1 MTAEPTTAPVS
12 PEQVYTESP
21 TDSFAAALDA
31 AFAGLDSAT
40 TTVDGVEIDNY
51 PEPETRTAAPE
62 KEDTSE
68 TPDSS
73 ETETETEPDQE
84 SPESGPETSDDS
96 DDAFSDWTPKAANRF
111 KQLKAE
117 LKEYKQEAERLQQS
131 TKEYEARV
139 AELDALAAR
148 NDPGPLEEKLR
159 EYERDMMFRD
169 LESTDIYRR
178 TIEEPIT
185 AIMENVS
192 RIAEENRLDVDA
204 LVDILSLDDARERKI
219 QLGDFLVGVPDQDKI
234 EVYMAAR
241 DLDPLMERRNSLFD
255 NVNEALNEAKML
267 DEQYQKELL
276 AQRAIERQE
285 ISSAVVNKVKEKL
298 PFLKA
303 AEGVDFAAIQQRA
316 AELDPS
322 VADPVDVAFGA
333 VAAQLVPVLVREY
346 AIMRKEVE
354 ALTDKLA
361 EYDSAEPTLSGRTS
375 ESPGTG
381 IPSSLSFEDALNAA
395 LGSF

>member
-1 MTAEPTTAPVS
+1 MTAEQNTDTAS
-12 PEQVYTESP
+12 TEQVYTDGSE
-21 TDSFAAALDA
+21 SFAAALDA
-31 AFAGLDSAT
+31 AFAGLDST
-40 TTVDGVEIDNY
+40 TSVVGGVEFDSY
-51 PEPETRTAAPE
+51 DQPDAPETKEAPE
-62 KEDTSE
+62 APVDQGSE
-68 TPDSS
+68 TPGDAPE
-73 ETETETEPDQE
+73 ETEVQDSE
-84 SPESGPETSDDS
+84 SDP
-96 DDAFSDWTPKAANRF
+96 DDAFTDWTPKAANRF
-111 KQLKAE
+111 KQLKSE
-117 LKEYKQEAERLQQS
+117 LKEYKQEAERLQQA

-159 EYERDMMFRD
+159 EYEKDMMFRD

-185 AIMENVS
+185 QIMESVS

-204 LVDILSLDDARERKI
+204 LVDILSLDDPRERKT
-219 QLGDFLVGVPDQDKI
+219 QLGHFLVGVPDQDKI

-241 DLDPLMERRNSLFD
+241 DLDPLMERRNSLFE

-267 DEQYQKELL
+267 DENHNKEIL

-285 ISSAVVNKVKEKL
+285 ISTAVVNKVKEKL

-303 AEGVDFAAIQQRA
+303 AEGVDFAAIERKA
-316 AELDPS
+316 ADLDPS

-346 AIMRKEVE
+346 AVMRKEVE

-375 ESPGTG
+375 ESSGSG
-381 IPSSLSFEDALNAA
+381 VSSSLSFEDALNAA
-395 LGSF
+395 LGAY

>member
-1 MTAEPTTAPVS
+1 MTAEQNTDMAST
-12 PEQVYTESP
+12 EQVYTDGSE
-21 TDSFAAALDA
+21 SFAAALDA
-31 AFAGLDSAT
+31 AFAGLEST
-40 TTVDGVEIDNY
+40 TSVVGGVEFDTY
-51 PEPETRTAAPE
+51 DQPDAPEPEEAPV
-62 KEDTSE
+62 DQGSE
-68 TPDSS
+68 TPGDAPEEVSVQDS
-73 ETETETEPDQE
+73 E
-84 SPESGPETSDDS
+84 SDP
-96 DDAFSDWTPKAANRF
+96 DDAFTDWTPKAANRF
-111 KQLKAE
+111 KQLKSE
-117 LKEYKQEAERLQQS
+117 LKEYKQEAERLQQA

-159 EYERDMMFRD
+159 EYEKDMMFRD

-185 AIMENVS
+185 QIMENVS
-192 RIAEENRLDVDA
+192 RIAEENRLDVDV
-204 LVDILSLDDARERKI
+204 LVDILSLDDPRERKT
-219 QLGDFLVGVPDQDKI
+219 QLGHFLVGVPDQDKI

-241 DLDPLMERRNSLFD
+241 DLDPLMERRNSLFE

-267 DEQYQKELL
+267 DENHNKEIL

-285 ISSAVVNKVKEKL
+285 ISTAVVNKVKEKL

-303 AEGVDFAAIQQRA
+303 AEGVDFAAIERKA
-316 AELDPS
+316 ADLDPS

-346 AIMRKEVE
+346 AVMRKEVE

-375 ESPGTG
+375 ESSGAG
-381 IPSSLSFEDALNAA
+381 ISSSLSFEDALNAA
-395 LGSF
+395 LGSY

>member
-1 MTAEPTTAPVS
+1 MTEPVS
-12 PEQVYTESP
+12 TEQAYTESGP
-21 TDSFAAALDA
+21 DSFAAALDA
-31 AFAGLDSAT
+31 AFAGLDSST
-40 TTVDGVEIDNY
+40 TMIDGIEVETAEPTVTKTRE
-51 PEPETRTAAPE
+51 PEPE
-62 KEDTSE
+62 
-68 TPDSS
+68 PDST
-73 ETETETEPDQE
+73 ETENEAQEEGSQAETEAQETEPD
-84 SPESGPETSDDS
+84 

-117 LKEYKQEAERLQQS
+117 LKEYKTETERLQQA
-131 TKEYEARV
+131 TKEYEAKV

-159 EYERDMMFRD
+159 EYERDLMFRD
-169 LESTDIYRR
+169 LEATDIYRR

-185 AIMENVS
+185 EIMQTVS
-192 RIAEENRLDVDA
+192 KIAEDNRLDVDA
-204 LVDILSLDDARERKI
+204 LVDILSLDNPRERKS
-219 QLGDFLVGVPDQDKI
+219 QLGDFLIGVSDQDKI
-234 EVYMAAR
+234 EIYMAAR
-241 DLDPLMERRNSLFD
+241 DLDPLMDRRNALFD

-267 DEQYQKELL
+267 DERHQKELL

-285 ISSAVVNKVKEKL
+285 ISTAVVNKVKEKL

-303 AEGVDFAAIQQRA
+303 SEGIDFAAIEKRA
-316 AELDPS
+316 ADLDPS

-361 EYDSAEPTLSGRTS
+361 EYDSAEPTLSGRTAEAS
-375 ESPGTG
+375 GSGV
-381 IPSSLSFEDALNAA
+381 PSSLSFEEALNAA
-395 LGSF
+395 LGSY

>member
-1 MTAEPTTAPVS
+1 MTEPVS
-12 PEQVYTESP
+12 TEQAYTESGP
-21 TDSFAAALDA
+21 DSFAAALDA
-31 AFAGLDSAT
+31 AFAGLDSST
-40 TTVDGVEIDNY
+40 TMIDGIEVETAEPTVTKTRE
-51 PEPETRTAAPE
+51 PEPE
-62 KEDTSE
+62 
-68 TPDSS
+68 PDSPETENEAQEERPQA
-73 ETETETEPDQE
+73 ETETQETEPD
-84 SPESGPETSDDS
+84 

-117 LKEYKQEAERLQQS
+117 LKEYKTETERLQQA
-131 TKEYEARV
+131 TKEYEAKV

-159 EYERDMMFRD
+159 EYERDLMFRD
-169 LESTDIYRR
+169 LEATDIYRR

-185 AIMENVS
+185 EIMQTVS
-192 RIAEENRLDVDA
+192 KIAEDNRLDVDA
-204 LVDILSLDDARERKI
+204 LVDILSLDDPRERKS
-219 QLGDFLVGVPDQDKI
+219 QLGDFLIGVSDQDKI
-234 EVYMAAR
+234 EIYMAAR
-241 DLDPLMERRNSLFD
+241 DLDPLMERRNALFD

-267 DEQYQKELL
+267 DERHQKELL

-285 ISSAVVNKVKEKL
+285 ISTAVVNKVKEKL

-303 AEGVDFAAIQQRA
+303 AEGIDFAAIEKRA
-316 AELDPS
+316 ADLDPS

-361 EYDSAEPTLSGRTS
+361 EYDSAEPTLSGRTAEVS
-375 ESPGTG
+375 GSGV
-381 IPSSLSFEDALNAA
+381 PSSLSFEEALNAA
-395 LGSF
+395 LGSY

>member
-1 MTAEPTTAPVS
+1 MTEPVS
-12 PEQVYTESP
+12 TEQAYTESGP
-21 TDSFAAALDA
+21 DSFAAALDA
-31 AFAGLDSAT
+31 AFAGLDSST
-40 TTVDGVEIDNY
+40 TMIDGIEVETAEPTVTKTRE
-51 PEPETRTAAPE
+51 PEPE
-62 KEDTSE
+62 
-68 TPDSS
+68 PDSPETENEAQEERPQA
-73 ETETETEPDQE
+73 ETETQETEPD
-84 SPESGPETSDDS
+84 

-117 LKEYKQEAERLQQS
+117 LKEYKTETERLQQA

-159 EYERDMMFRD
+159 EYERDLMFRD
-169 LESTDIYRR
+169 LEATDIYRR

-185 AIMENVS
+185 EIMQTVS
-192 RIAEENRLDVDA
+192 KIAEDNRLDVDA
-204 LVDILSLDDARERKI
+204 LVDILSLDDPRERKS
-219 QLGDFLVGVPDQDKI
+219 QLGDFLIGVSDQDKI
-234 EVYMAAR
+234 EIYMAAR
-241 DLDPLMERRNSLFD
+241 DLDPLMERRNALFD

-267 DEQYQKELL
+267 DERHQKELL

-285 ISSAVVNKVKEKL
+285 ISTAVVNKVKEKL

-303 AEGVDFAAIQQRA
+303 AEGIDFAAIEKRA
-316 AELDPS
+316 ADLDPS

-361 EYDSAEPTLSGRTS
+361 EYDSAEPTLSGRTAEVS
-375 ESPGTG
+375 GSGV
-381 IPSSLSFEDALNAA
+381 PSSLSFEEALNAA
-395 LGSF
+395 LGSY

>member
-1 MTAEPTTAPVS
+1 MTAEQNTDTAS
-12 PEQVYTESP
+12 TEQVYTDGSE
-21 TDSFAAALDA
+21 SFAAALDA
-31 AFAGLDSAT
+31 AFAGLDST
-40 TTVDGVEIDNY
+40 TSVVGGVEFDTY
-51 PEPETRTAAPE
+51 DQPDAPEPEEAPV
-62 KEDTSE
+62 DQGSE
-68 TPDSS
+68 TPEDAPEEVSVQDS
-73 ETETETEPDQE
+73 E
-84 SPESGPETSDDS
+84 SDP
-96 DDAFSDWTPKAANRF
+96 DDAFTDWTPKAANRF
-111 KQLKAE
+111 KQLKSE
-117 LKEYKQEAERLQQS
+117 LKEYKQEAERLQQA

-159 EYERDMMFRD
+159 EYEKDMMFRD

-185 AIMENVS
+185 QIMENVS

-204 LVDILSLDDARERKI
+204 LVDILSLDDPRERKT
-219 QLGDFLVGVPDQDKI
+219 QLGHFLVGVPDQDKI

-241 DLDPLMERRNSLFD
+241 DLDPLMERRNSLFE

-267 DEQYQKELL
+267 DENHNKEIL

-285 ISSAVVNKVKEKL
+285 ISTAVVNKVKEKL

-303 AEGVDFAAIQQRA
+303 AEGVDFAAIERKA
-316 AELDPS
+316 ADLDPS

-346 AIMRKEVE
+346 AVMRKEVE

-375 ESPGTG
+375 ESSGAG
-381 IPSSLSFEDALNAA
+381 ISSSLSFEDALNAA
-395 LGSF
+395 LGSY

>member
-1 MTAEPTTAPVS
+1 MTEPVS
-12 PEQVYTESP
+12 TEQAYTESGP
-21 TDSFAAALDA
+21 DSFAAALDA
-31 AFAGLDSAT
+31 AFAGLDSST
-40 TTVDGVEIDNY
+40 TMIDGIEVETAEPTVTKTRE
-51 PEPETRTAAPE
+51 PEPE
-62 KEDTSE
+62 
-68 TPDSS
+68 PDSPETENEAQEERPQA
-73 ETETETEPDQE
+73 ETETQETE
-84 SPESGPETSDDS
+84 SD

-117 LKEYKQEAERLQQS
+117 LKEYKTETERLQQV
-131 TKEYEARV
+131 TKEYEAKV

-159 EYERDMMFRD
+159 EYERDLMFRD
-169 LESTDIYRR
+169 LEATDIYRR

-185 AIMENVS
+185 EIMQTVS
-192 RIAEENRLDVDA
+192 KIAEDNRLDVDA
-204 LVDILSLDDARERKI
+204 LVDILSLDDPRERKS
-219 QLGDFLVGVPDQDKI
+219 QLGDFLIGVSDQDKI
-234 EVYMAAR
+234 EIYMAAR
-241 DLDPLMERRNSLFD
+241 DLDPLMERRNALFD

-267 DEQYQKELL
+267 DERHQKELL

-285 ISSAVVNKVKEKL
+285 ISTAVVNKVKEKL

-303 AEGVDFAAIQQRA
+303 AEGIDFAAIEKRA
-316 AELDPS
+316 ADLDPS

-361 EYDSAEPTLSGRTS
+361 EYDSAEPTLSGRTAEVS
-375 ESPGTG
+375 GSGV
-381 IPSSLSFEDALNAA
+381 PSSLSFEEALNAA
-395 LGSF
+395 LGSY

>member
-1 MTAEPTTAPVS
+1 MTDAPAMTEPVS
-12 PEQVYTESP
+12 TEQAYTESGP
-21 TDSFAAALDA
+21 DSFAAALDA
-31 AFAGLDSAT
+31 AFAGLDSST
-40 TTVDGVEIDNY
+40 TMIDGIEVETAEPTVTKTRE
-51 PEPETRTAAPE
+51 PEPE
-62 KEDTSE
+62 
-68 TPDSS
+68 PDSPETENEAQEERPQA
-73 ETETETEPDQE
+73 ETETQETEPD
-84 SPESGPETSDDS
+84 

-117 LKEYKQEAERLQQS
+117 LKEYKTETERLQQA

-159 EYERDMMFRD
+159 EYERDLMFRD
-169 LESTDIYRR
+169 LEATDIYRR

-185 AIMENVS
+185 EIMQTVS
-192 RIAEENRLDVDA
+192 KIAEDNRLDVDA
-204 LVDILSLDDARERKI
+204 LVDILSLDDPRERKS
-219 QLGDFLVGVPDQDKI
+219 QLGDFLIGVSDQDKI
-234 EVYMAAR
+234 EIYMAAR
-241 DLDPLMERRNSLFD
+241 DLDPLMERRNALFD

-267 DEQYQKELL
+267 DERHQKELL

-285 ISSAVVNKVKEKL
+285 ISTAVVNKVKEKL

-303 AEGVDFAAIQQRA
+303 AEGIDFAAIEKRA
-316 AELDPS
+316 ADLDPS

-361 EYDSAEPTLSGRTS
+361 EYDSAEPTLSGRTAEVS
-375 ESPGTG
+375 GSGV
-381 IPSSLSFEDALNAA
+381 PSSLSFEEALNAA
-395 LGSF
+395 LGSY

>member
-1 MTAEPTTAPVS
+1 MTEPVS
-12 PEQVYTESP
+12 TEQAYTESGP
-21 TDSFAAALDA
+21 DSFAAALDA
-31 AFAGLDSAT
+31 AFAGLDSST
-40 TTVDGVEIDNY
+40 TMIDGIEVETAEPTVTKTRE
-51 PEPETRTAAPE
+51 PEPE
-62 KEDTSE
+62 
-68 TPDSS
+68 PDSPETENEAQEERPQA
-73 ETETETEPDQE
+73 ETETQETEPD
-84 SPESGPETSDDS
+84 

-117 LKEYKQEAERLQQS
+117 LKEYKTETERLQQV
-131 TKEYEARV
+131 TKEYEAKV

-159 EYERDMMFRD
+159 EYERDLMFRD
-169 LESTDIYRR
+169 LEATDIYRR

-185 AIMENVS
+185 EIMQTVS
-192 RIAEENRLDVDA
+192 KIAEDNRLDVDA
-204 LVDILSLDDARERKI
+204 LVDILSLDDPRERKS
-219 QLGDFLVGVPDQDKI
+219 QLGDFLIGVSDQDKI
-234 EVYMAAR
+234 EIYMAAR
-241 DLDPLMERRNSLFD
+241 DLDPLMERRNALFD

-267 DEQYQKELL
+267 DERHQKELL

-285 ISSAVVNKVKEKL
+285 ISTAVVNKVKEKL

-303 AEGVDFAAIQQRA
+303 AEGVDFAAIEKRA
-316 AELDPS
+316 ADLDPS

-361 EYDSAEPTLSGRTS
+361 EYDSAEPTLSGRTAEVS
-375 ESPGTG
+375 GSGV
-381 IPSSLSFEDALNAA
+381 PSSLSFEEALNAA
-395 LGSF
+395 LGSY

>member
-1 MTAEPTTAPVS
+1 MTAEPTTEPVS
-12 PEQVYTESP
+12 TEQVYTSGNE
-21 TDSFAAALDA
+21 SFADALDA
-31 AFAGLDSAT
+31 AFAGLDST
-40 TTVDGVEIDNY
+40 TSVVGGVEF
-51 PEPETRTAAPE
+51 
-62 KEDTSE
+62 
-68 TPDSS
+68 DSY
-73 ETETETEPDQE
+73 DQ
-84 SPESGPETSDDS
+84 PETSEPEKTTQPSDNEGSEYSEEGQEEAPVAAENEVSEDP

-111 KQLKAE
+111 KQLKTE
-117 LKEYKQEAERLQQS
+117 LKEYKQEAERLQQA

-159 EYERDMMFRD
+159 EYEKDMMFRD

-178 TIEEPIT
+178 TIEAPIT
-185 AIMENVS
+185 AIMESVS

-204 LVDILSLDDARERKI
+204 LVDILSLDDPRERKT
-219 QLGDFLVGVPDQDKI
+219 QLGHFLVGVPDQDKI

-241 DLDPLMERRNSLFD
+241 DLDPLMERRNSLFE

-267 DEQYQKELL
+267 DENHNKELL

-303 AEGVDFAAIQQRA
+303 AEGVDFAAIERKA
-316 AELDPS
+316 ADLDPS

-375 ESPGTG
+375 ESSGAG
-381 IPSSLSFEDALNAA
+381 ISSSLSFEDALNAA
-395 LGSF
+395 LGSY

>member
-1 MTAEPTTAPVS
+1 MTAEQNTDTAS
-12 PEQVYTESP
+12 TEQVYTDGGE
-21 TDSFAAALDA
+21 SFAAALDA
-31 AFAGLDSAT
+31 AFAGLDST
-40 TTVDGVEIDNY
+40 TSVVGGVEFDSY
-51 PEPETRTAAPE
+51 DQPDAPETKEAPE
-62 KEDTSE
+62 APVDQGSE
-68 TPDSS
+68 TPGDAPEEMEVQDS
-73 ETETETEPDQE
+73 E
-84 SPESGPETSDDS
+84 SDP
-96 DDAFSDWTPKAANRF
+96 DDAFTDWTPKAANRF
-111 KQLKAE
+111 KQLKSE
-117 LKEYKQEAERLQQS
+117 LKEYKQEAERLQQA

-159 EYERDMMFRD
+159 EYEKDMMFRD

-185 AIMENVS
+185 QIMESVS

-204 LVDILSLDDARERKI
+204 LVDILSLDDPRERKT
-219 QLGDFLVGVPDQDKI
+219 QLGHFLVGVPDQDKI

-241 DLDPLMERRNSLFD
+241 DLDPLMERRNSLFE

-267 DEQYQKELL
+267 DENHNKEIL

-298 PFLKA
+298 PFLKV
-303 AEGVDFAAIQQRA
+303 AEGVDFAAIERKA
-316 AELDPS
+316 ADLDPS

-346 AIMRKEVE
+346 AVMRKEVE

-375 ESPGTG
+375 ESSGAG
-381 IPSSLSFEDALNAA
+381 ISSSLSFEDALNAA
-395 LGSF
+395 LGSY

>member
-1 MTAEPTTAPVS
+1 MTAEQNTDTAS
-12 PEQVYTESP
+12 TEQVYTDGSE
-21 TDSFAAALDA
+21 SFAAALDA
-31 AFAGLDSAT
+31 AFAGLEST
-40 TTVDGVEIDNY
+40 TSVVGGVEFDTY
-51 PEPETRTAAPE
+51 DQPDAPEPEEAPV
-62 KEDTSE
+62 DQGSE
-68 TPDSS
+68 TPEDAPEEVSVQDS
-73 ETETETEPDQE
+73 E
-84 SPESGPETSDDS
+84 SDP
-96 DDAFSDWTPKAANRF
+96 DDAFTDWTPKAANRF
-111 KQLKAE
+111 KQLKSE
-117 LKEYKQEAERLQQS
+117 LKEYKQEAERLQQA

-159 EYERDMMFRD
+159 EYEKDMMFRD

-185 AIMENVS
+185 QIMENVS

-204 LVDILSLDDARERKI
+204 LVDILSLDDPRERKT
-219 QLGDFLVGVPDQDKI
+219 QLGHFLVGVPDQDKI

-241 DLDPLMERRNSLFD
+241 DLDPLMERRNSLFE

-267 DEQYQKELL
+267 DENHNKEIL

-285 ISSAVVNKVKEKL
+285 ISTAVVNKVKEKL

-303 AEGVDFAAIQQRA
+303 AEGVDFAAIERKA
-316 AELDPS
+316 ADLDPS

-346 AIMRKEVE
+346 AVMRKEVE

-375 ESPGTG
+375 ESSGAG
-381 IPSSLSFEDALNAA
+381 ISSSLSFEDALNAA
-395 LGSF
+395 LGSY

>member
-1 MTAEPTTAPVS
+1 MTAEQNTDMAST
-12 PEQVYTESP
+12 EQVYTDGSE
-21 TDSFAAALDA
+21 SFAAALDA
-31 AFAGLDSAT
+31 AFAGLEST
-40 TTVDGVEIDNY
+40 TSVVGGVEFDTY
-51 PEPETRTAAPE
+51 DQPDAPEPEEAPV
-62 KEDTSE
+62 DQGSE
-68 TPDSS
+68 TPEDAPEEVSVQDS
-73 ETETETEPDQE
+73 E
-84 SPESGPETSDDS
+84 SDP
-96 DDAFSDWTPKAANRF
+96 DDAFTDWTPKAANRF
-111 KQLKAE
+111 KQLKSE
-117 LKEYKQEAERLQQS
+117 LKEYKQEAERLQQA

-159 EYERDMMFRD
+159 EYEKDMMFRD

-185 AIMENVS
+185 QIMENVS

-204 LVDILSLDDARERKI
+204 LVDILSLDDPRERKT
-219 QLGDFLVGVPDQDKI
+219 QLGHFLVGVPDQDKI

-241 DLDPLMERRNSLFD
+241 DLDPLMERRNSLFE

-267 DEQYQKELL
+267 DENHNKEIL

-285 ISSAVVNKVKEKL
+285 ISTAVVNKVKEKL

-303 AEGVDFAAIQQRA
+303 AEGVDFAAIERKA
-316 AELDPS
+316 ADLDPS

-346 AIMRKEVE
+346 AVMRKEVE

-375 ESPGTG
+375 ESSGAG
-381 IPSSLSFEDALNAA
+381 ISSSLSFEDALNAA
-395 LGSF
+395 LGSY